1 MISHNQAKAIVR
13 GQITALAARR
23 VPLAQALG
31 CVLAQDIASPVDLPP
46 FDQAAMDG
54 YAFRYEDA
62 GKELRV
68 VDIVPAGSAERLVLE
83 QGQAAR
89 IFTGAPIPENADTV
103 IMQEYTRELEGQ
115 LQLADPNLVQG
126 GNVRFKGSE
135 VRWGE
140 RLLPGGTVL
149 NPAAIGFL
157 ASAGMAEVTVFPMPK
172 VAMLVTGDELQPPG
186 KPLIAGQVY
195 EANSYALQAALQ
207 QLGIREL
214 EVRHV
219 ADHPE
224 QLVSRLSEALEKADL
239 VLLTGG
245 ISVGERDYVKRAIE
259 RCGVTEGFYK
269 VRQKPGKPLYFGVK
283 GHRPVFGLPGNP
295 ASVLVCFYQ
304 YVVLAL
310 EQLTRRRMLPEPVWA
325 TVTGEGKKRPG
336 LTYFLKGRYMPR
348 EGAAQVLMAQESF
361 RLSSFAGSNCLI
373 CLPES
378 AEEYRNGEEIEVQLL
393 PRWDEKSI

>member
-1 MISHNQAKAIVR
+1 D
-13 GQITALAARR
+13 L
-23 VPLAQALG
+23 
-31 CVLAQDIASPVDLPP
+31 QDITSPGDLPP

-172 VAMLVTGDELQPPG
+172 VAMFVTGDELQPPG

-224 QLVSRLSEALEKADL
+224 QLVSRLLEALEKADL

-269 VRQKPGKPLYFGVK
+269 VRQKPGKPLYFGMK

-295 ASVLVCFYQ
+295 ASVLVSFYQ
-304 YVVLAL
+304 YVVPAL

-325 TVTGEGKKRPG
+325 TVTG
-336 LTYFLKGRYMPR
+336 
-348 EGAAQVLMAQESF
+348 
-361 RLSSFAGSNCLI
+361 
-373 CLPES
+373 
-378 AEEYRNGEEIEVQLL
+378 
-393 PRWDEKSI
+393 